1 MLQSKRRQLLEILLS
16 ILLNFFI
23 GSGLVEPAP
32 LGPCIQL
39 VAASMKERK
48 ERAEEE
54 ERLRLLAEQTAR
66 RQDAMSINSDNKST
80 DFKRTDNKPGGGSL
94 ASAASKGD
102 KQEGSSSN
110 DTALPIPKIFSN
122 EPLYSPKK

>member
-1 MLQSKRRQLLEILLS
+1 
-16 ILLNFFI
+16 
-23 GSGLVEPAP
+23 
-32 LGPCIQL
+32 
-39 VAASMKERK
+39 MKERK

-80 DFKRTDNKPGGGSL
+80 DSKRTNSKPGGGSL

-102 KQEGSSSN
+102 KPEGSSSN